1 MGITCNYLVAPAIL
15 LNTPGLTREEFAE
28 KLKEVHHS
36 MDDIDL
42 SKPWNYVSKYEEEDL
57 RRGLYSVAM
66 VLGLEI
72 TKKFKEFSKVKKR
85 GLEGLIFPPYL
96 RFEKNS
102 FKVVVHKGNKI
113 LKEVKT
119 EVEEDVREG
128 DFVYS
133 PPFCDCHYG
142 LIKKVLKKYEYKDDI
157 FPDLKTTISEVI
169 LLPFFKVEEEIIYKT
184 EEELWKDWP
193 QFHPDF
199 MFDWNKE
206 KGFFHYGGKLNVL
219 WKKIGNK
226 YYIDEK
232 TFKEMLYVKRNWGSR
247 FTYTDLKI
255 TEIAIKYK
263 AWQLLY
269 RNGFRHLEEFFK
281 DFPQAKKE
289 YEKAIWDWYSSAI
302 NKDKTVKEFL
312 HWRLLCRVS

>member
-206 KGFFHYGGKLNVL
+206 KGFFHNR
-219 WKKIGNK
+219 
-226 YYIDEK
+226 
-232 TFKEMLYVKRNWGSR
+232 YVDSLQVRR
-247 FTYTDLKI
+247 TYTVAGNQYDR
-255 TEIAIKYK
+255 A
-263 AWQLLY
+263 
-269 RNGFRHLEEFFK
+269 F
-281 DFPQAKKE
+281 
-289 YEKAIWDWYSSAI
+289 SSFWGVRYGWI
-302 NKDKTVKEFL
+302 VRPL
-312 HWRLLCRVS
+312 RYVCRWRV